1 MKINRDYVL
10 AHLRKLKEQY
20 GGYFGTDL
28 LNLAYELKVTL
39 FGLKKRLGKWLRED
53 PAFASLQ
60 YLGMH
65 KPTLTRN
72 EIKEIQDRRD
82 QKPLEI
88 KKHILDDLNK
98 ERNVTGIP
106 GIAKTTFYRAA
117 KQTYVEPFFPWF
129 ARKNIKLPST
139 YSVGE
144 ARESLSTVFTF
155 SDLKT
160 YGGADIRAIY
170 DRWMLARKYFSVYE
184 VEPIVFYPE
193 LLQRERQL
201 RSLLSSIPP
210 DQQEA
215 IQARL
220 IFEIQA
226 AFLVECLDA
235 LLQEIIHRRGRI
247 QQSMKSSRQKVE
259 NTLRKNALESVRAA
273 IKETA
278 QSSSP
283 DMQKLYFLSETVP
296 EGIKARM
303 VLLKRHKKSYD
314 LILNMIQNLVKTL
327 GENVMFHT
335 HEGANFYK
343 LAAGE
348 TPWKY
353 LDEISKKRLARD
365 SYLTMV
371 IENGNEDIAKYLAI
385 DRLVEYIRHGK
396 ITFRSSYRFQNVGLR
411 IEQITIEEDGFLT
424 NDVLKQLMEGTFSVD
439 LQPLYEAGIID
450 EDLEDSIL
458 PEWIDFSIVLKEVSR
473 YVRETTPGW
482 FDEHIALFKKQTDGM
497 FSIEYSEEEFAERL
511 YDAIGFLGRN
521 LRYKDSEKFLN
532 LQYFARRYVTE
543 AALRLEL
550 KFINCC
556 IERLSRNTVNAV
568 LIDTIGIEGRKKSF
582 SATLNNRYCTLGM
595 VDLRAVSMA
604 MLPVFSSGY
613 RSTDSEAMNIVEVL
627 KDVQEICNGNVK
639 ICSGNGHA
647 TSRVAA
653 GMAFLSYGV
662 IAAGRIIHK
671 PTKPLGKRRIVR
683 LMTNISLLNRVG
695 KLLRE
700 EPTLG
705 RVMACRK
712 HVYVDGV
719 NVRGLVEDVGYLILH
734 NVCKTELPIR
744 DLIQT
749 MEKSNYLKKKAR
761 IVDGGIT
768 RAEIHEA
775 NILLKS
781 SELVLCIAGL
791 YHLLKGW
798 EGPESPVNLSDI
810 RLFIPA

>member
-1 MKINRDYVL
+1 MRS
-10 AHLRKLKEQY
+10 Y
-20 GGYFGTDL
+20 GL
-28 LNLAYELKVTL
+28 I
-39 FGLKKRLGKWLRED
+39 GLKKRLGKWLTED
-53 PAFASLQ
+53 PAFASLR
-60 YLGMH
+60 YLGMRR
-65 KPTLTRN
+65 PTITRD
-72 EIKEIQDRRD
+72 EFKEIENRRD
-82 QKPLEI
+82 KKPLEV

-98 ERNVTGIP
+98 ERNSAGIP
-106 GIAKTTFYRAA
+106 GIAERTFYRAA
-117 KQTYVEPFFPWF
+117 KKTDVESPFPWF
-129 ARKNIKLPST
+129 TRNNIKLPST
-139 YSVGE
+139 YSVAD
-144 ARESLSTVFTF
+144 ARDSLSIVFTF

-160 YGGADIRAIY
+160 HGGPDIQAIY
-170 DRWMLARKYFSVYE
+170 DRWMLARKHFSVYE
-184 VEPIVFYPE
+184 VEPIMFYPE

-210 DQQEA
+210 DRQEA

-226 AFLVECLDA
+226 AFLVECLDV
-235 LLQEIIHRRGRI
+235 LLEEIIHRRGRI
-247 QQSMKSSRQKVE
+247 QQSMNAYRQKVE
-259 NTLRKNALESVRAA
+259 NTLRKNALESIRAA
-273 IKETA
+273 MKEMI
-278 QSSSP
+278 QISSP
-283 DMQKLYFLSETVP
+283 DMQKLYFLSEGIP
-296 EGIKARM
+296 EGTQARM

-335 HEGANFYK
+335 HEGVNFYK
-343 LAAGE
+343 LAASE
-348 TPWKY
+348 TSWKY
-353 LDEISKKRLARD
+353 LDDISKKRLARD
-365 SYLTMV
+365 PYLAMV
-371 IENGNEDIAKYLAI
+371 IENGNEDVAKYLAI

-396 ITFRSSYRFQNVGLR
+396 ITFKGSYRFQDVGPR
-411 IEQITIEEDGFLT
+411 IDQITIGEDGFLT
-424 NDVLKQLMEGTFSVD
+424 NDVLKQLIEGTFSVD
-439 LQPLYEAGIID
+439 IRPLYEAGVID
-450 EDLEDSIL
+450 EDSEESTLS
-458 PEWIDFSIVLKEVSR
+458 EWIDFSIVLKEVSK

-497 FSIEYSEEEFAERL
+497 FSIEYNEEEFAERL

-521 LRYKDSEKFLN
+521 LRYRDSEKFWN
-532 LQYFARRYVTE
+532 LQYFIQRYVTE

-556 IERLSRNTVNAV
+556 IERLSRNTVNAI
-568 LIDTIGIEGRKKSF
+568 LIDTIGIEGRKKNVF
-582 SATLNNRYCTLGM
+582 TTLHNRYYTLGM
-595 VDLRAVSMA
+595 ADLRAVSMA
-604 MLPVFSSGY
+604 MFPVFSSGY

-662 IAAGRIIHK
+662 IAAGRIVHK
-671 PTKPLGKRRIVR
+671 PTKPLGKKRIAM
-683 LMTNISLLNRVG
+683 LMANIGLLNRVG
-695 KLLRE
+695 RLLRE

-705 RVMACRK
+705 RVMASRK

-719 NVRGLVEDVGYLILH
+719 NVRRLVEDVGYLILY
-734 NVCKTELPIR
+734 NVCKTELPIG

-761 IVDGGIT
+761 IVEGGIT
-768 RAEIHEA
+768 RVEIHEA
-775 NILLKS
+775 NVLLKS

-798 EGPESPVNLSDI
+798 QGPESPVNLSDI
-810 RLFIPA
+810 RLFTPS

>member
-10 AHLRKLKEQY
+10 SRLRKLKEQY

-28 LNLAYELKVTL
+28 LNLARELKVTL
-39 FGLKKRLGKWLRED
+39 YGLKKRLCKWLRED

-72 EIKEIQDRRD
+72 ESKELENRRD

-98 ERNVTGIP
+98 ERNSTGIP
-106 GIAKTTFYRAA
+106 SIAKKTFYRAA
-117 KQTYVEPFFPWF
+117 KKTDVDSPFLWF

-139 YSVGE
+139 YSVDG
-144 ARESLSTVFTF
+144 ARDSLSTIFTF
-155 SDLKT
+155 SNLKT
-160 YGGADIRAIY
+160 YGGPDIRAIY
-170 DRWMLARKYFSVYE
+170 DRWMSARKYFSVYE
-184 VEPIVFYPE
+184 VEPIIFYPE

-220 IFEIQA
+220 IFETQA
-226 AFLVECLDA
+226 AFLVECLDV
-235 LLQEIIHRRGRI
+235 LLEEIIHKRSRI
-247 QQSMKSSRQKVE
+247 QHSMNAYRQKVE
-259 NTLRKNALESVRAA
+259 NSLRKNALESIREA
-273 IKETA
+273 IKEMA
-278 QSSSP
+278 QSSSH
-283 DMQKLYFLSETVP
+283 DMQKLYSLSETVP
-296 EGIKARM
+296 EGTKGRM
-303 VLLKRHKKSYD
+303 VLLRRHKESYD
-314 LILNMIQNLVKTL
+314 LILNMIQNLVMTL

-335 HEGANFYK
+335 HEGMNFYK
-343 LAAGE
+343 LAVGE
-348 TPWKY
+348 TSWNY
-353 LDEISKKRLARD
+353 LDEISKKRLSRD
-365 SYLTMV
+365 HYLTMA
-371 IENGNEDIAKYLAI
+371 IEDDNKDIAKFIAI

-396 ITFRSSYRFQNVGLR
+396 ITFRGSYRFQDIGSR
-411 IEQITIEEDGFLT
+411 IKEIAAVEEGFLT
-424 NDVLKQLMEGTFSVD
+424 DSILKQLIEGTFSVD
-439 LQPLYEAGIID
+439 LQPLYEADIVD
-450 EDLEDSIL
+450 EDLDESTL
-458 PEWIDFSIVLKEVSR
+458 PDWIDFSLVLKEVSR

-482 FDEHIALFKKQTDGM
+482 FGEHVSLFKKQTDGM
-497 FSIEYSEEEFAERL
+497 FSMEYNEEEFAERL

-521 LRYKDSEKFLN
+521 MRYKDSEKFLN
-532 LQYFARRYVTE
+532 LQYFIRRYVTE

-556 IERLSRNTVNAV
+556 IEKFSRNTVNAI
-568 LIDTIGIEGRKKSF
+568 LIDTIGIEGRKKNVF
-582 SATLNNRYCTLGM
+582 ATLHNRYYTLGM

-604 MLPVFSSGY
+604 MFPVFSGGY

-627 KDVQEICNGNVK
+627 KEVQEICNGSVK
-639 ICSGNGHA
+639 IYSGNGHT

-671 PTKPLGKRRIVR
+671 PTKPLGKKRIAR
-683 LMTNISLLNRVG
+683 LFANIHLLNRVG

-705 RVMACRK
+705 RVIARRK

-719 NVRGLVEDVGYLILH
+719 NVRKLIEDVGYLILY
-734 NVCKTELPIR
+734 NVCKTELPIG
-744 DLIQT
+744 DLIQK

-761 IVDGGIT
+761 IMEGGIT
-768 RAEIHEA
+768 RAEKHEA
-775 NILLKS
+775 NVLLKS

-798 EGPESPVNLSDI
+798 QGPKSPVNLSDI
-810 RLFIPA
+810 RLIIPA